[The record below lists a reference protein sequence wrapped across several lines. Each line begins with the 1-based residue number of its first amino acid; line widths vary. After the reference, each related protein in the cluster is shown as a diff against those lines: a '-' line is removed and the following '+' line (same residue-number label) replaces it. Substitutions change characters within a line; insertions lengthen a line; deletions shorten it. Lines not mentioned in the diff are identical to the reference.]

1 MSTPETVFPLG
12 DDALGV
18 TLASKS
24 RRNALAAYLLES
36 GQWREVI
43 PGADGLSVQYDPASI
58 TPETATK
65 TLEKALSADVIPKAP
80 KTDVLVI
87 PVCYDR
93 AYALDMAHICTLST
107 LSDDELIARHTGT
120 LHHVD
125 MIGFTPGFAYLE
137 GGDPA
142 LDVPRLK
149 TPRAHLPAGSIGV
162 AGGLCG
168 LYALPGPG
176 GWPIIGRTPM
186 VLFDTALK
194 DPFRL
199 ETGQNVRFE
208 AISTAEFE
216 SWVS

>member
-1 MSTPETVFPLG
+1 MIASETVFALG

-24 RRNALAAYLLES
+24 RRNALAAHLLES
-36 GQWREVI
+36 GQWLEVI

-58 TPETATK
+58 TPETAIK
-65 TLEKALSADVIPKAP
+65 ALEKALSADVIPARHKS
-80 KTDVLVI
+80 DVLVI
-87 PVCYDR
+87 PVCYDPG
-93 AYALDMAHICTLST
+93 YALDMTHICALSA
-107 LSDDELIARHTGT
+107 LSPEEVVARHTAKT
-120 LHHVD
+120 HHVGI
-125 MIGFTPGFAYLE
+125 IGFTPGFAYLE

-142 LDVPRLK
+142 LDVPRLE
-149 TPRAHLPAGSIGV
+149 TPRAHLPAGSIGL

-186 VLFDTALK
+186 PLFDTTLE

-199 ETGQNVRFE
+199 EAGQNIRFE
-208 AISTAEFE
+208 AISETEFE